1 MASDA
6 WRLVSK
12 ALGVAPVIRAAIGG
26 RPALHVERYFF
37 QARRQQVPALPS
49 MALIVH
55 LGGARVTGGKLS
67 GLTANFIPSFS
78 VLVPAGCPSEWFLEG
93 AVDVAVFYFSDANC
107 PRARSLLRQM
117 GEATTTYPF
126 SDGLISAAARQI
138 VDELGHGTKADL
150 AFIRKLGT
158 IIVDQAQRVLG
169 GHSGQHISPDRLQ
182 LGRLKAV
189 IDWIDRHLPM
199 ELTNKILAEQA
210 GLSESYFRHVFSRAL
225 GSSPSRYV
233 QQRRLER
240 TRELL
245 GSTNMSIANLATECG
260 FVSPSYL
267 TTCFKAK
274 YGMTPAR
281 FRKAVG

>member
-1 MASDA
+1 MASNA
-6 WRLVSK
+6 WQLVSK
-12 ALGVAPVIRAAIGG
+12 TLGATPVISMAIGG
-26 RPALHVERYFF
+26 RPSLHVERYFF
-37 QARRQQVPALPS
+37 QARRQQVQALPS
-49 MALIVH
+49 MTLAVH
-55 LGGARVTGGKLS
+55 LGGARVSGGKLS
-67 GLTANFIPSFS
+67 GLSANFIPSFS

-93 AVDVAVFYFSDANC
+93 AVDVAVFYFSDAHC
-107 PRARSLLRQM
+107 PRVRSLLKLM

-126 SDGLISAAARQI
+126 TDGLISAAALHI
-138 VDELGHGTKADL
+138 VDELGHGADANP

-158 IIVDQAQRVLG
+158 IIVDQAERVLA

-189 IDWIDRHLPM
+189 IDWVDQHLQL
-199 ELTNKILAEQA
+199 ELTNTLLAEQA
-210 GLSESYFRHVFSRAL
+210 GLSESYFRHIFLRAM

-240 TRELL
+240 ARELL
-245 GSTNMSIANLATECG
+245 GSTNMSIAHLATECG
-260 FVSPSYL
+260 FVSQSYL